1 MARGISAEARED
13 ILVQA
18 FLTCPN
24 ISEISKKTKIPRPT
38 IYTVIHTDS
47 FQRKYSEARNEAVT
61 GAIAYLQAPKRV
73 KCVRTKP
80 ERTPK
85 NKTVNIIEQN
95 KKEIFMDGCN
105 ENVIE
110 FMTNDTRATLSFS
123 QGRYKSVIRKL
134 AEKHPEDCQIIA
146 DNEDGSICAH
156 VPVSWL
162 RISPPRQ
169 YTEEQRQQMGERLR
183 QNRSENTATQG

>member
-1 MARGISAEARED
+1 MTGVWEFVDTITRAKEFCNTITRA
-13 ILVQA
+13 
-18 FLTCPN
+18 
-24 ISEISKKTKIPRPT
+24 KIFGDFG
-38 IYTVIHTDS
+38 V
-47 FQRKYSEARNEAVT
+47 
-61 GAIAYLQAPKRV
+61 PKRV

-85 NKTVNIIEQN
+85 NKTIIIIEQN
-95 KKEIFMDGCN
+95 EKEIFMDGCN

-134 AEKHPEDCQIIA
+134 AEKHPEDCRIIA
-146 DNEDGSICAH
+146 DNKDGSICAH

-169 YTEEQRQQMGERLR
+169 YTEEQRQQMGERLK

>member
-1 MARGISAEARED
+1 MDAITHVKEFCNTITHA
-13 ILVQA
+13 
-18 FLTCPN
+18 
-24 ISEISKKTKIPRPT
+24 KIFG
-38 IYTVIHTDS
+38 D
-47 FQRKYSEARNEAVT
+47 F
-61 GAIAYLQAPKRV
+61 GAPKRV

-95 KKEIFMDGCN
+95 EKEVFMDGCN

-110 FMTNDTRATLSFS
+110 FMTNDIRATLSFS

-146 DNEDGSICAH
+146 DNEDGSIYSAAENG
-156 VPVSWL
+156 V
-162 RISPPRQ
+162 
-169 YTEEQRQQMGERLR
+169 ER
-183 QNRSENTATQG
+183 GC